1 MLMRDSVIAHGWFI
15 VEVNRGDS
23 NKKEVYIVQ
32 NRVVRQGRWFMLR
45 NTVGVNTVSIDYVAV
60 SNSNT
65 AVSDTETQLPGT
77 FRNAKTATKSR
88 VSATTVQ
95 WQASWS
101 AGELNGQTIYS
112 YALVTETTNYTEFS
126 RVVHSTGITFGA
138 NDTLSVTYQ
147 LTLTAS

>member
-1 MLMRDSVIAHGWFI
+1 MLISDRVTAHGWFI
-15 VEVNRGDS
+15 AEVFRGDT
-23 NKKEVYIVQ
+23 KKKDVYIIQ

-45 NTVGVNTVSIDYVAV
+45 NTIGVNTVNINFVAV

-65 AVSDTETQLPGT
+65 AVSDTETTLPGT
-77 FRNAKTATKSR
+77 FRSGKTATKTR

-101 AGELNGQTIYS
+101 AGELSGQTIYS
-112 YALVTETTNYTEFS
+112 YALVTETTNYTLFS

-138 NDTLSVTYQ
+138 NDTLNVTYQ
-147 LTLTAS
+147 LTLTAT